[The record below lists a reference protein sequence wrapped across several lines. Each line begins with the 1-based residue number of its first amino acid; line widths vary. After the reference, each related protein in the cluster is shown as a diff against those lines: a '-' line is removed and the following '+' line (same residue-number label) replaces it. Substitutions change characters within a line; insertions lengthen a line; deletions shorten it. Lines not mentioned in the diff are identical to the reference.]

1 MQLLRGTFQV
11 EIGERYMMWLDS
23 NAVIVCVS
31 VLVQIAGIASM
42 VIARV
47 SECSAKKCRYQ
58 TFFFATLLLV
68 GIFSALMIGTG
79 NDCSVFCAATLPVM
93 VVGATL
99 DMRSTSTAAPY

>member
-1 MQLLRGTFQV
+1 
-11 EIGERYMMWLDS
+11 MMGLD
-23 NAVIVCVS
+23 NEAVIVWVS

-42 VIARV
+42 AIARI

-68 GIFSALMIGTG
+68 GIFSALMIGAG
-79 NDCSVFCAATLPVM
+79 RDCSVFCAVTLPVM

-99 DMRSTSTAAPY
+99 DMRSTSPATPF